1 MKIISFFL
9 YTSKKY
15 LTRFYNMLK
24 KIAFFNILIE
34 NVKKI
39 V

>member
-9 YTSKKY
+9 YTNKKY
-15 LTRFYNMLK
+15 LTRFYNTLK
-24 KIAFFNILIE
+24 KTIFFNVLIE

-39 V
+39 G